1 MSLADEIKAPLRN
14 TDRFFIGGEW
24 VQPSSGAMIN
34 VIDSG
39 TEEVYFSV
47 AEAQAADI
55 SRAVEAARHAF
66 DDGPWPRMTH
76 AQRAEYMRAIAAG
89 VRARADDLGQIWP
102 RESGALHVFAP
113 YFAGDAANTF
123 EYYAGLADTF
133 AWEEP
138 AQPTAG
144 GEFGLIVHES
154 VGVVGAIN
162 PVECPHRPA
171 GNQGRPGAHRRLH
184 GHPQVLAGSA
194 GRGIPGGGGG
204 RGGRATDWRAQRGD
218 RRPRSFRAARP
229 RPTCRQD
236 CLHRL
241 DGSGP
246 AHRLDLR

>member
-55 SRAVEAARHAF
+55 ARSVEAARHAF

-89 VRARADDLGQIWP
+89 LRARADDLGQIWP

-113 YFAGDAANTF
+113 YFAGEAANTF

-133 AWEEP
+133 ALEEP

-144 GEFGLIVHES
+144 SYSLSLLDAPVISLVAIIPWNVPIGL
-154 VGVVGAIN
+154 
-162 PVECPHRPA
+162 
-171 GNQGRPGAHRRLH
+171 
-184 GHPQVLAGSA
+184 LA
-194 GRGIPGGGGG
+194 
-204 RGGRATDWRAQRGD
+204 TK
-218 RRPRSFRAARP
+218 
-229 RPTCRQD
+229 
-236 CLHRL
+236 
-241 DGSGP
+241 
-246 AHRLDLR
+246 